1 MAQAGSHRSTPL
13 PKSHGT
19 PAEEIL
25 VKVEQHGFRPL
36 QQSRMM
42 VRVESVLFHEETPEK
57 GKERIEVV
65 PRKACLSSSKW
76 TKGVLF

>member
-1 MAQAGSHRSTPL
+1 MAQAGSHRSKPL
-13 PKSHGT
+13 PKSHGS

-42 VRVESVLFHEETPEK
+42 VRTKSFFHHDPQ
-57 GKERIEVV
+57 
-65 PRKACLSSSKW
+65 
-76 TKGVLF
+76 